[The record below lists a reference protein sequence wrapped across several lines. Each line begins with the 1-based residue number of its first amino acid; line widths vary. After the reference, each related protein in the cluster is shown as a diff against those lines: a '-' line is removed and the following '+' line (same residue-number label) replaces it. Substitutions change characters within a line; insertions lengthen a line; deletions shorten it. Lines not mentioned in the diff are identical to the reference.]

1 MLLSC
6 LLHNIFCNIFSQNGS
21 FRIVFIDGFEQNIFV
36 TDFCYYYGLLDFVLC
51 NNNNIYKDS
60 LDSGAKITKRIS
72 RRKSVFNCKFMENVK
87 FLLTYRDSEKLVPLV
102 REISWSNNIIIAE
115 KCKDNLE
122 REFYSGCCQTTLF
135 SCILK

>member
-1 MLLSC
+1 M
-6 LLHNIFCNIFSQNGS
+6 
-21 FRIVFIDGFEQNIFV
+21 FIDVFEQNIFV

-87 FLLTYRDSEKLVPLV
+87 CLLTYRDSEKLVPLV

-122 REFYSGCCQTTLF
+122 REFYSGCCQTALF